1 MKHVLTA
8 LVILVP
14 LLVSSAEVMGAADV
28 VQAQAV
34 TPGQLNSATSSFNP
48 PVRGSSS
55 DNEALQLLL
64 DHSNQQQR
72 ELESLRGLIEEMAFK
87 LRRLEKGSLERYTD
101 LDSRLSELSKSQ
113 PAVSSN
119 GRSTRAPFSSSD
131 ASSRTIRADS
141 RPPTSLSGRSSS
153 QSIPGGDELNRP
165 NGAPVASNNTISGRT
180 SDTRQSTLQPRVL
193 SDLQLYQAALDS
205 LLQDSQYERAISEF
219 DQYLSVYPN
228 GRYVANAW
236 YWKGQ
241 SFDNLSRF
249 VDAKDA
255 YEIVLN
261 QHPDD
266 PKAVDSMYA
275 LGVVFNRMGDTA
287 NSRRLLTELMS
298 KYANSGAANL
308 ADIYLR
314 GLN

>member
-1 MKHVLTA
+1 MKRVSTA

-14 LLVSSAEVMGAADV
+14 LLALSTEVMGAAAV
-28 VQAQAV
+28 VEPQAV
-34 TPGQLNSATSSFNP
+34 TPGRQNSASSYNP
-48 PVRGSSS
+48 SNRGSGN

-64 DHSNQQQR
+64 DQSNQVQR
-72 ELESLRGLIEEMAFK
+72 ELEMLRGLIEEMAFK
-87 LRRLEKGSLERYTD
+87 LRRLEKSSLDRYTD
-101 LDSRLSELSKSQ
+101 LDTRLSNLSNSG
-113 PAVSSN
+113 PAVSSSA
-119 GRSTRAPFSSSD
+119 R
-131 ASSRTIRADS
+131 SSRVPFGNSVNPDN
-141 RPPTSLSGRSSS
+141 RPPPSLSGRSTA
-153 QSIPGGDELNRP
+153 QSTTRSDP
-165 NGAPVASNNTISGRT
+165 ASVATNNTINTRT
-180 SDTRQSTLQPRVL
+180 SEPRQSTLQPRVL
-193 SDLQLYQAALDS
+193 SDLQLYQTALDS
-205 LLQDSQYERAISEF
+205 LLQASHYERAISEF

-249 VDAKDA
+249 DEAKYA

-275 LGVVFNRMGDTA
+275 LGVVFDRMGDKT
-287 NSRRLLTELMS
+287 NSRRLLSELMS

-308 ADIYLR
+308 ADIYIR